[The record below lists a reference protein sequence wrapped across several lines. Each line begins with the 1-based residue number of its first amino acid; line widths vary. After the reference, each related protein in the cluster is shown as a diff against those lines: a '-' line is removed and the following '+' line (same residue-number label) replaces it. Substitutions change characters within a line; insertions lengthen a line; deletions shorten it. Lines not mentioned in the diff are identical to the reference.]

1 MTSSFPP
8 TNPKELWCYAF
19 NSMKI
24 TCLHDYCPEHCNM
37 CDMIKAMVMRTN
49 GMLR

>member
-1 MTSSFPP
+1 MSDNMSSSFS
-8 TNPKELWCYAF
+8 TTPKELWCFAC

-24 TCLHDYCPEHCNM
+24 THCNM